1 MNDQTLRVI
10 PLGGLGEIGMNLM
23 VYECG
28 DEAILVDCGM
38 MFPDAATLGVD
49 VIVPDMTYIFENA
62 SKFKALFLT
71 HGHEDHIGAVPFLVE
86 RAPMPIYGMPLA
98 LGFVADKFEEFGI
111 EDFELRPI
119 HPREVVEAGSFRVE
133 ALRVTHSIVDA
144 LGYAIKTP
152 AGTVI
157 HTGDFKI
164 DHTPI
169 DAKPTDLARF
179 SQYGEEGVTLL
190 VSDSTN
196 ALIPGHG
203 PSEKTVGNALDRVFN
218 NVKGRILVTTFA
230 SHIHRVQQVID
241 LARKHRRKV
250 MLVGRSLIDNVE
262 TAERLGYLKF
272 PREARASSFELPP
285 RDLVILTTGTQGEPS
300 SALSR
305 IAIGEHKQVSVEK
318 DDVVVISARTIPG
331 NERAVSHIIDHL
343 YRRGAE
349 VVHHEQP
356 DVHVSGHACQEELRL
371 MINITKPKCF
381 IPMHGTLR
389 HLIHH
394 ARLAQDTGVPHGVVI
409 TNGQVAEIRDGEMRV
424 LEHRVPQGKVFIDSE
439 AEEVPDVVVRDRQH
453 LAEDGFVIVVVA
465 VDSNGRLI
473 REPELITRGL
483 VHVDASQ
490 EVLADVRKE
499 LVGMFD
505 ESHADELR
513 DSDMLQEKMRA
524 LLKRYFRKSMGR
536 RPMILPVIW
545 EM

>member
-1 MNDQTLRVI
+1 MADTTLRVI

-62 SKFKALFLT
+62 AKFKALFLT

-86 RAPMPIYGMPLA
+86 KAPLPIYGMPLA

-111 EDFELRPI
+111 DDIELRAI
-119 HPREVVEAGSFRVE
+119 MPRDVVEVGCFRVE
-133 ALRVTHSIVDA
+133 AIRVTHSIVDA
-144 LGYAIKTP
+144 LAFAITTP
-152 AGTVI
+152 AGTII

-164 DHTPI
+164 DHTPV
-169 DAKPTDLARF
+169 DSKPTDLARF
-179 SQYGEEGVTLL
+179 AHYGEQGVTLL

-196 ALIPGHG
+196 ALVPGHC
-203 PSEKTVGNALDRVFN
+203 PSERTVSIGLDRVFADA
-218 NVKGRILVTTFA
+218 KSRIIVTTFA
-230 SHIHRVQQVID
+230 SHIHRVQQIIN
-241 LARKHRRKV
+241 LALKHGRRV
-250 MLVGRSLIDNVE
+250 FLMGRSLVDNVE

-272 PREARASSFELPP
+272 PREARAGGTDIDA
-285 RDLVILTTGTQGEPS
+285 RKLVILSTGTQGEPS
-300 SALSR
+300 SALTRMS
-305 IAIGEHKQVSVEK
+305 IGEHKQVTIEQ
-318 DDVVVISARTIPG
+318 DDIVIISARTIPG
-331 NERAVSHIIDHL
+331 NERAVAHVIDNL

-349 VVHHEQP
+349 VVHHEHP
-356 DVHVSGHACQEELRL
+356 DIHVSGHACQEELKL
-371 MINITKPKCF
+371 MLSITRPKFF

-394 ARLAQDTGVPHGVVI
+394 ARLAKEVGVPHGIVI
-409 TNGQVAEIRDGEMRV
+409 TNGQVAVIDGNDIRV
-424 LEHRVPQGKVFIDSE
+424 LEDRVRQGKVFIDSE
-439 AEEVPDVVVRDRQH
+439 AEEVPEVVVRDRQH

-465 VDSNGRLI
+465 ADSDGKLV
-473 REPELITRGL
+473 REPEIITRGL

-490 EVLADVRKE
+490 DVLAEVRQ
-499 LVGMFD
+499 LIVGMFD
-505 ESHADELR
+505 ESPAAELR
-513 DSDMLQEKMRA
+513 DSDLLQEKMRA
-524 LLKRYFRKSMGR
+524 RLKRYFRKSMGA